1 MIKVL
6 PVINIK
12 GGVAKTTTAFNL
24 AMLFS
29 QDRKT
34 IVIDLDGQCDL
45 TRRAKVKYKN
55 DLVDEDGVAV
65 AKKTIIDC
73 LKNPKKIK
81 SAIRKTRYGFD
92 LISGDEGLYGFEKTA
107 QEGNTAL
114 AEVIKTLEGLGYEV
128 CVLDFS
134 PSYSKFTIEALTSAT
149 FVIVPGEAS
158 DKSFKGFKRILNM
171 AIEIMKNT
179 KRQFLVGFLPVKISG
194 KSDLETL
201 EEFRSS
207 PLGAL
212 VLPLVIR
219 DDKTNIRRSEK
230 GRPLVKRSCKASD
243 DYRELYSY
251 LKKRGI

>member
-81 SAIRKTRYGFD
+81 SAIRKTRYG
-92 LISGDEGLYGFEKTA
+92 LANDEEA
-107 QEGNTAL
+107 RRR
-114 AEVIKTLEGLGYEV
+114 
-128 CVLDFS
+128 DFRR
-134 PSYSKFTIEALTSAT
+134 PARLLLF
-149 FVIVPGEAS
+149 
-158 DKSFKGFKRILNM
+158 
-171 AIEIMKNT
+171 
-179 KRQFLVGFLPVKISG
+179 FLKQ
-194 KSDLETL
+194 
-201 EEFRSS
+201 
-207 PLGAL
+207 
-212 VLPLVIR
+212 
-219 DDKTNIRRSEK
+219 
-230 GRPLVKRSCKASD
+230 
-243 DYRELYSY
+243 
-251 LKKRGI
+251 